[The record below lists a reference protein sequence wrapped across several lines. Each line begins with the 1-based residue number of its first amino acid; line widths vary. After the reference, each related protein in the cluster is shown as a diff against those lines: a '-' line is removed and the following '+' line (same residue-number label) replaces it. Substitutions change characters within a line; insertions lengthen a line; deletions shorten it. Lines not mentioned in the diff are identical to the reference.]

1 MFKRKNDKSDEVQ
14 LNLNS
19 NEVLFLMMII
29 KASETKKEPITKDIE
44 KAVSGIDEKIKSSV
58 GTLTYQLMNT
68 VVDSL
73 LSLGQDTKIK
83 ENK

>member
-29 KASETKKEPITKDIE
+29 KASETTKEPITKDIE